1 MIIMV
6 CAHDDNLVIG
16 KDGWMPWNLPQDLKV
31 FRKIT
36 LNHTICMGRTT
47 FEVMKKPLPKRHTHV
62 ITNQKDYVY
71 EHEDVSICN
80 DFDALLE
87 TYKYGEED
95 LYVCGGAKIYTHAL
109 SYANEMWISLVDE
122 HYEGDTFFPNYENKG
137 FIIKTKEKMEG
148 FTLIHYIRK
157 VV

>member
-6 CAHDDNLVIG
+6 CAHGNNLVIG
-16 KDGWMPWNLPQDLKV
+16 KDGWMPWNLPSDLKT

-62 ITNQKDYVY
+62 ITNQQEYTF
-71 EHEDVSICN
+71 EDTNVTITN
-80 DFDALLE
+80 NFDALLNS
-87 TYKYGEED
+87 YKNSEED
-95 LYVCGGAKIYTHAL
+95 LYVCGGAKIYAHAL
-109 SYANEMWISLVDE
+109 SICDEMYISLVDE
-122 HYEGDTFFPNYENKG
+122 HYEGDTFFPDYSNEN
-137 FIIKTKEKMEG
+137 FIIKTKEKKEG

-157 VV
+157 